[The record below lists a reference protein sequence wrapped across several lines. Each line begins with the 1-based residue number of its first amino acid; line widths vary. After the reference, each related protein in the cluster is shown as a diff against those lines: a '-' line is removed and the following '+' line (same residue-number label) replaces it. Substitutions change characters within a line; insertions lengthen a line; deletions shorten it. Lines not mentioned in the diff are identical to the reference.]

1 MLFCEGLRRRGA
13 VREPV
18 VGLVPELLDPAFVG
32 ARGGKFSSDSADA
45 AVAAAARRRA
55 TRRGMIVVVVE
66 SLGATAG
73 ERDCD

>member
-1 MLFCEGLRRRGA
+1 MTRPSSALAA
-13 VREPV
+13 VK
-18 VGLVPELLDPAFVG
+18 L
-32 ARGGKFSSDSADA
+32 FSSDSADA

-73 ERDCD
+73 ARDCD